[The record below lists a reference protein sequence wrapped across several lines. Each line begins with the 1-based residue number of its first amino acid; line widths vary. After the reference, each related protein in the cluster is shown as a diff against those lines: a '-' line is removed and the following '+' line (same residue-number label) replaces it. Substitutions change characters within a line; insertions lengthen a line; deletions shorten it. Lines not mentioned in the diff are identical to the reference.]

1 MRIALRSGN
10 CPMSF
15 HVVTESNRGNNDE
28 LIQSKLF
35 HPRCKRSLSGGLQRS
50 RHSVAAVV
58 RGRSLADFHPI
69 FRATAD
75 NAVGAA
81 QLECRVCS
89 DQFAAIM
96 ASLHRASS
104 SQTDTGGGG
113 HSTARFPG
121 LTSSQSPP
129 GSEHWIQIG
138 RASCRERELVQV

>member
-35 HPRCKRSLSGGLQRS
+35 HPRCKCSLSGGLQRS

-58 RGRSLADFHPI
+58 RGRSRADLHPI
-69 FRATAD
+69 FCATAD

-81 QLECRVCS
+81 LLECRVCRYQS
-89 DQFAAIM
+89 VALM
-96 ASLHRASS
+96 AFF
-104 SQTDTGGGG
+104 
-113 HSTARFPG
+113 HSA
-121 LTSSQSPP
+121 L
-129 GSEHWIQIG
+129 
-138 RASCRERELVQV
+138 SCHSYTEA